1 MHQRYTAVNFKSKHQ
16 ITLTFHKLFS
26 TLLCSDRGNQTRYPF
41 WTKAQPEPDW
51 LTVIHRFP
59 VYTASHTP
67 VSLTTWHAFSGGIL

>member
-1 MHQRYTAVNFKSKHQ
+1 MYKSCAAVNFTLKHP

-51 LTVIHRFP
+51 LIIHRFP
-59 VYTASHTP
+59 VYTEYPTHQF
-67 VSLTTWHAFSGGIL
+67 H